1 MEEHLDILIYSKDKK
16 QGVLLSDFMKLAGY
30 APLLFSEAE
39 DLYEQ
44 FQTKKFTFCI
54 IDMHSMEENEF
65 ALATRIKSLDNETSL
80 IFLCS
85 QPKKDEIAALYA
97 LGADDV
103 VRKPVDMEILQAR
116 IRAIYKRVHPET
128 EKKSKVF
135 LFGKFRFNT
144 HKQTLS
150 IGEKSIKLTTKE
162 GELLKLLCE
171 NANQLIERGH
181 ALQIIWKND
190 NYFNARSMDVYITK
204 LRRLLKDDPTIRI
217 MNIHGKGYKLTICL

>member
-1 MEEHLDILIYSKDKK
+1 MEEHRDILIYSKDKK
-16 QGVLLSDFMKLAGY
+16 QGALLSDFMKLGGY
-30 APLLFSEAE
+30 APLLFSEADE
-39 DLYEQ
+39 VYEP
-44 FQTKKFTFCI
+44 FQTKKFACCL
-54 IDMHSMEENEF
+54 IDMHSMEEDEF
-65 ALATRIKSLDNETSL
+65 ALAARIKSLDNETSL

-85 QPKKDEIAALYA
+85 QPQKDEIAALYA

-103 VRKPVDMEILQAR
+103 VRKPVDREILQAR
-116 IRAIYKRVHPET
+116 IQAILKRVHPET
-128 EKKSKVF
+128 EKKIKVF

-144 HKQTLS
+144 HTQTLS
-150 IGEKSIKLTTKE
+150 IGEKNTKLTTKE

-171 NANQLIERGH
+171 NADQLIERGH

-217 MNIHGKGYKLTICL
+217 INVHSKGYKLTICL